1 MLNTA
6 ECAVRYIE
14 GLQANNFF
22 HVPFDADVTFDGPV
36 LEQLVGRAVV
46 VETLTQV
53 AHQMTDIRVKQ
64 QIVQGEHACVLFQF
78 VAAGEVIEVCD
89 YFRVSNGSIVEVR
102 AFFDPRPIVS

>member
-1 MLNTA
+1 MSNTA

-14 GLQANNFF
+14 GLQANNFT
-22 HVPFDADVTFDGPV
+22 HVPFDGPV

-89 YFRVSNGSIVEVR
+89 YFRVSNGSIVEIR